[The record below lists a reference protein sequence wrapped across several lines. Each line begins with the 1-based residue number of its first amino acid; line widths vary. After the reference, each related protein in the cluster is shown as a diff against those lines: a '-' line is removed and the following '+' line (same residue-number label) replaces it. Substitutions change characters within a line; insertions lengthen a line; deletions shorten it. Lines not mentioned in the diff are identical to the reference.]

1 MSLRPPLLLLLS
13 LSSHPN
19 QFLFAAAADGDV
31 AALVVVS
38 PPLPAAVVVVEAE
51 VGGTGSGGAGGAP
64 VPNVEEL
71 AAAAD
76 GEEDYRNPFA
86 GTEPQSRRP
95 PSKKSHYCFCFFFF
109 FSFVSLFVLTH
120 ALLLF
125 FFIADCFSFHL
136 PSSLSNISNQITDRL
151 ALVPLY
157 FSYCSDSPHC

>member
-1 MSLRPPLLLLLS
+1 MSLLPPLLLLLS

-19 QFLFAAAADGDV
+19 QFLFVAAADGDA

-38 PPLPAAVVVVEAE
+38 PLPPAAVVVVEAE

-95 PSKKSHYCFCFFFF
+95 PSKIT
-109 FSFVSLFVLTH
+109 L
-120 ALLLF
+120 LLLF
-125 FFIADCFSFHL
+125 ALCSRTRTLLYCRLLFF
-136 PSSLSNISNQITDRL
+136 SLAFFT
-151 ALVPLY
+151 
-157 FSYCSDSPHC
+157 F

>member
-1 MSLRPPLLLLLS
+1 MSLRRPLLLLLS

-19 QFLFAAAADGDV
+19 QFLFAVAAADGDV

-38 PPLPAAVVVVEAE
+38 PRLPPAAAVVVVGAEAE

-76 GEEDYRNPFA
+76 GEEDCRNPFA

-95 PSKKSHYCFCFFFF
+95 PSKI
-109 FSFVSLFVLTH
+109 T
-120 ALLLF
+120 LLLLIF
-125 FFIADCFSFHL
+125 ALCSHTRTL
-136 PSSLSNISNQITDRL
+136 P
-151 ALVPLY
+151 
-157 FSYCSDSPHC
+157 